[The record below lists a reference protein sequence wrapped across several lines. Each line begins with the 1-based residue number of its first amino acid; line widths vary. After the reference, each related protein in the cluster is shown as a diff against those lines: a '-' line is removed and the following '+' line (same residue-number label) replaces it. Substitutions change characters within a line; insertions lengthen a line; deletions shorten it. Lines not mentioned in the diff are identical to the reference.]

1 MAAIADKETVG
12 EGETRELLVE
22 RIKRSAER
30 NSGHYRMLRKFW
42 RYYLTNS
49 DRQSRRRENDR
60 DTGAVRDWRANLF
73 VPASFSVIETA
84 VPRAVFALFGSRPF
98 VQARGRERTDA
109 ENAEAVTAML
119 DYDFEQSRILQMAI
133 EFFKS
138 FYIFGT
144 AVCRVDHV
152 EDFYEIPRP
161 PEEPK
166 YDLDVEFGD
175 DGEILGV
182 KTVKR
187 TDKKRVPRYE
197 GPKARLVSLF
207 DFFPDPLFDN
217 IHDMRYVAEKEETTK
232 KKLEDENEKFF
243 KLNDEY
249 KYKNLDQITPY
260 KEGRMADMG
269 TMEDFRQDTDEIM
282 RFNYGYGGRDQSHMF
297 GRDDDAIVLYH
308 YWEDNRYVVLANG
321 HTVIRDDE
329 NPYNDQRKPYIAAQ
343 CFPTLKEFY
352 GQGLLAPIQYLQE
365 ELNTLRNIALDQGKL
380 NLYGIWAVDPSLTL
394 DDADLA
400 IHPGKVI
407 TAEFGQGGRPN
418 IAQVFQNTL
427 PSDYERLENRVQ
439 QDIQSTL
446 AINDYMIGAGS
457 GSAGTASEAAM
468 LNASAANRF
477 RLQALIAQE
486 RFVAE
491 LADMFLSRRQ
501 QFLHEK
507 KVFRV
512 LGEQGYH
519 YPELGPEDIWG
530 RFDFEPQGSQSQPN
544 KEVLRQQWMQQIPVL
559 AGTQFTAPLVNWPE
573 MVKEGF
579 KLFDMRFPERF
590 FLPPPEK
597 QISQKQENYII
608 LRGEKVA
615 VDPNEDHQQHMQDLM
630 NIMPDVLQAA
640 QAGDQRVMEAFQDHQ
655 QQHQKYLAAMQ
666 GSAQGGQTPG
676 QMGAA
681 PGNQPNMEN
690 QNIPS
695 LPQMQAAVMGGPGG
709 PVT

>member
-1 MAAIADKETVG
+1 MAAIADKEKVG
-12 EGETRELLVE
+12 EGDTRQLLTE

-30 NSGHYRMLRKFW
+30 SSGHYRTLRKFW

-49 DRQSRRRENDR
+49 DRSNKRRENDR
-60 DTGAVRDWRANLF
+60 DEGAGADWRANLF

-84 VPRAVFALFGSRPF
+84 VPRAVFALFGARPF
-98 VQARGRERTDA
+98 VKARGREKTDA

-119 DYDFEQSRILQMAI
+119 DYDFEQSRVLMMAV

-138 FYIFGT
+138 LYIFGT

-152 EDFYEIPRP
+152 QDFYDITRP
-161 PEEPK
+161 PQERG
-166 YDLDVEFGD
+166 YDVDVDFD
-175 DGEILGV
+175 DEGEILDARP
-182 KTVKR
+182 TKR
-187 TDKKRVPRYE
+187 PDKMRVMRYD

-217 IHDMRYVAEKEETTK
+217 IPDMRYVAEREETTK
-232 KKLEDENEKFF
+232 KKLEDENKKFYE
-243 KLNDEY
+243 LNDEY
-249 KYKNLDQITPY
+249 KYKNLDDIKPY
-260 KEGRMADMG
+260 KEGQMADIG
-269 TMEDFRQDTDEIM
+269 LEEDFRQDTDEIM
-282 RFNYGYGGRDQSHMF
+282 RFGSGYGGRDRSTSL
-297 GRDDDAIVLYH
+297 GRDDDSVRLYH
-308 YWEDNRYVVLANG
+308 YWEDNRYVVMANG
-321 HTVIRDDE
+321 HTIIRDDE
-329 NPYNDQRKPYIAAQ
+329 NPYNDQRKPYIAAP

-380 NLYGIWAVDPSLTL
+380 NLYGIWAIDPSLTM
-394 DDADLA
+394 DDTDLA

-407 TAEFGQGGRPN
+407 NMEFQGGRPPV
-418 IAQVFQNTL
+418 AQVFQNTL
-427 PSDYERLENRVQ
+427 PSDWERLESRVQ
-439 QDIQSTL
+439 SDIQSTL
-446 AINDYMIGAGS
+446 AINDYMIGAGG

-501 QFLHEK
+501 QFMHEK

-512 LGEQGYH
+512 LGEQGYD
-519 YPELGPEDIWG
+519 YPELSPEEIWG

-559 AGTQFTAPLVNWPE
+559 AGNQFTAPLVNWPE

-579 KLFDMRFPERF
+579 KLFDQQFPERF
-590 FLPPPEK
+590 YAPPPEK

-640 QAGDQRVMEAFQDHQ
+640 QAGEQRVMEAFQDHQ
-655 QQHQKYLAAMQ
+655 QQHQKYLQAMQ
-666 GSAQGGQTPG
+666 GSAQGGQAPG
-676 QMGAA
+676 QMGGA

-695 LPQMQAAVMGGPGG
+695 MPSMMASVMGGPGG
-709 PVT
+709 PVA